1 MDISRCFYFAGDASE
16 YISLFP
22 KEIKAFLISRGNK
35 DILISRGNKDILI
48 SRGNKLIKSDNKVI
62 WRGNKKGFLLQTAFH
77 TTEMSCTEYVPYTAK
92 LSRGETFA
100 VGIEKDRSR
109 ENVRGSSISQ

>member
-1 MDISRCFYFAGDASE
+1 MGQLGLLSQVVLTWMYFC
-16 YISLFP
+16 
-22 KEIKAFLISRGNK
+22 LI
-35 DILISRGNKDILI
+35 
-48 SRGNKLIKSDNKVI
+48 
-62 WRGNKKGFLLQTAFH
+62 
-77 TTEMSCTEYVPYTAK
+77 PYTAK